1 MSEGEMQPQ
10 PLSQPPPGDEHLS
23 HFSDRIGFFTLT
35 QKEIKRFWSVLGQ
48 TVTAPVIT
56 ALLYLLVFAQA
67 MQGRAPVYPGVTY
80 TQFLVPGLVMMTVIQ
95 NAFANSS
102 SSLTQ
107 SKIMGNLVFLLM
119 APLGAWEWFA
129 AYVVA
134 ALVRAALVATVMLLV
149 AMPFVHLPMHA
160 PLALLLMFLLSGG
173 SLAVLGLIAGIVA
186 NKFDHLAAFTNFIIT
201 PLSFLSGVF
210 YSVHALPGFWY
221 SASHFNPF
229 FYMID
234 GFRYGFFGQA
244 DVPIGVSIAWAAAC
258 LLLLSTICM
267 WMLKTG
273 YKLRR

>member
-1 MSEGEMQPQ
+1 VNQEKKPT
-10 PLSQPPPGDEHLS
+10 LLPPETDLAR
-23 HFSDRIGFFTLT
+23 FSDRVGFVTLT
-35 QKEIKRFWSVLGQ
+35 VKEIKRFWNVLGQ
-48 TVTAPVIT
+48 TVTAPVVT

-67 MQGRAPVYPGVTY
+67 MQGRAQVYPGVSY
-80 TQFLVPGLVMMTVIQ
+80 TEFLVPGLVMMTVIQ

-134 ALVRAALVATVMLLV
+134 ALVRAALVASVMLLV
-149 AMPFVHLPMHA
+149 ALLFVPLPVHA
-160 PLALLLMFLLSGG
+160 PLALLAMFLLSGA

-186 NKFDHLAAFTNFIIT
+186 SKFDHLAAFTNFIIT

-210 YSVHALPGFWY
+210 YSVHALPPFWY
-221 SASHFNPF
+221 TASHFNPF

-244 DVPIGVSIAWAAAC
+244 DVPIGLSLLWAAGFLA
-258 LLLLSTICM
+258 LLSAICL
-267 WMLKTG
+267 WMLMTG